1 MIVGEVGGK
10 TSLFGPFDTWCD
22 EIAEL
27 FCAASLG
34 QGTMKK
40 VGVRKGMWECLQ
52 ERCTKDPSEEKKM
65 LSWKGP
71 RESFC

>member
-1 MIVGEVGGK
+1 MDDSRGSGGK
-10 TSLFGPFDTWCD
+10 TSLFGPLDTWCD

-27 FCAASLG
+27 FCAASLC

-52 ERCTKDPSEEKKM
+52 ERCTKDPSEEKKNAF
-65 LSWKGP
+65 LEGA
-71 RESFC
+71 